1 MGWLSG
7 WKCINCG
14 KGISRGASR
23 CLICSN
29 KSRKKYDLP
38 RWKREDRKV
47 YQREYMRTV
56 YKAKKQEIDRKYHQR
71 IKKEIFVLL
80 GDRCAICGYSGLAL
94 QVDHVNNDGAFERKK
109 INSGSSRYWKNI
121 LDKIKEGSNEYQLL
135 CANCNTEKELKRRG
149 YRP

>member
-1 MGWLSG
+1 
-7 WKCINCG
+7 
-14 KGISRGASR
+14 
-23 CLICSN
+23 
-29 KSRKKYDLP
+29 
-38 RWKREDRKV
+38 
-47 YQREYMRTV
+47 MRTV